1 MPFALASDNRESAMI
16 SNWFKR
22 FLPRSLFVRALLILL
37 LPVILLQLV
46 VGFVFIQRH
55 FEAVTEQ
62 MTRSVARNLNYAIA
76 VVDTAPSVPEANAVL
91 DFVSGPLGLPLTL
104 DTKSMSVTPD
114 NRSFFDLSGRAVI
127 RTLQEMIQ
135 ADVGVDL
142 VSDARIVK
150 VQIKT
155 NKGVVLADLPRS
167 RVAVS
172 NPHQLLVLMVFA
184 SILLTA
190 ISILF
195 LRNQIKPILNLTYAA
210 EEFGKG
216 RSIAYRPR
224 GAEEVRRAGTA
235 FLAMRSRLERQI
247 EQRTQMLSGVS
258 HDLRT
263 PLTRLKLSLAM
274 LEGEAEK
281 TDMLTDIRD
290 MERMLDEFLAFAK
303 GGITEETIEFSPVD
317 MAHEIGEDWV
327 RLGRTLD
334 LYIDNATPKNPLVSL
349 RYFAVKRAVQNLV
362 NNAER
367 FGARVTL
374 TLRLSERSIEFVVE
388 DDGPGIPADQREAAL
403 RPFVQL
409 DESRNQNDGGG
420 VGLGLAIAMDIARSH
435 GGTLALD
442 QSESLGGLK
451 ATLRLP
457 R

>member
-1 MPFALASDNRESAMI
+1 MI

-37 LPVILLQLV
+37 LPVVLLQLI

-55 FEAVTEQ
+55 FEGVTEQ
-62 MTRSVARNLNYAIA
+62 MVRSVARNLNYAIA
-76 VVDTAPSVPEANAVL
+76 VVDKAPSVPEANAVL
-91 DFVSGPLGLPLTL
+91 DFVSGPLGLPLSL
-104 DTKSMSVTPD
+104 DAQTMSVTPD

-142 VSDARIVK
+142 VSDARVVK

-155 NKGVVLADLPRS
+155 DKGVVTAVLPRS
-167 RVAVS
+167 RVAAS

-190 ISILF
+190 ISIMF
-195 LRNQIKPILNLTYAA
+195 LRNQIKPILHLTFAA

-224 GAEEVRRAGTA
+224 GAEEVRRAGVA

-247 EQRTQMLSGVS
+247 EQRTQMLSAVS

-263 PLTRLKLSLAM
+263 PLTRIKLSLAM
-274 LEGEAEK
+274 LEDEEEK
-281 TDMLTDIRD
+281 ANLLTDIRE

-303 GGITEETIEFSPVD
+303 GDNTEETIEFSPVD
-317 MAHEIGEDWV
+317 LAHEIRDDWA
-327 RLGRTLD
+327 RLGQTLE
-334 LYIDNATPKNPLVSL
+334 LRVENAAPKNPHVSL

-367 FGARVTL
+367 FGGRVVM
-374 TLRLSERSIEFVVE
+374 TLRLLERSIEFVVE
-388 DDGPGIPADQREAAL
+388 DDGPGIPAEQREAAL

-420 VGLGLAIAMDIARSH
+420 VGLGLAIALDIARSH
-435 GGTLALD
+435 GGTLVLD
-442 QSESLGGLK
+442 ISESLGGLK
-451 ATLRLP
+451 AALRLP